1 MPAVARSG
9 TDSVFSPDGTGWKC
23 RFPLTTNTGA
33 PTQKRVSAMG
43 SLVVRDGDLVGT
55 HTKSGCVP
63 DMSKLDSYSSRVS
76 ACGKKIGRIGDT
88 YSDNIIISGAAR
100 VFSG

>member
-23 RFPLTTNTGA
+23 RFPMTTNTG
-33 PTQKRVSAMG
+33 PPSQQRVYAMG
-43 SLVVRDGDLVGT
+43 GLVVVDGDLVGS
-55 HTKSGCVP
+55 HPKGGCVP
-63 DMSKLDSYSSRVS
+63 DMSTLNSYSSRVS
-76 ACGKKIGRIGDT
+76 ACGSKIGRIGDT